1 MPLRTPVSGIR
12 NDELTPCFAG
22 DFRVKILHI
31 LCSGSSFEKD
41 AKAWLRENLKDYI
54 TEEEALARIA
64 AGRGP
69 RLVVSTSEKIDFSL
83 YHPAPVVVLGHG
95 LGLHKMV
102 FDPDSGLMR
111 QSGVVEGRHLAKGH
125 VTVVVTHA
133 DIRDQFLRVCP
144 EAAGHIVIGGDPSHD
159 RIMASLCHRAEFR
172 VKFGVEDHQ
181 LLVVLTTS
189 WNEGSLLHE
198 WPDVV
203 NTFLAR
209 LPSSRFRVALM
220 LHPHLWAVLS
230 KKGIEK
236 TLEPHISSGGLILVP
251 SDEWHAVMAAADAV
265 VGDPSSPLLYAAMA
279 GIPTSFGV
287 YETRSVAKGTL
298 MEEARD
304 LLHHINRDRDLRSD
318 INDLIAR
325 QDASLGER
333 LRRRLIAQPGQALE
347 GLRTLFYGKMGM
359 DPPGLQLPMD
369 GADMPTVPIIPVR
382 AHRDFP
388 RIDRDVIRLDRYP
401 ASMCEPGATRDGVE
415 GHLIVESNER
425 NYLALQN
432 AAVVVDPV
440 PKEGEGQ
447 LQRLAELLDSW
458 PGARMA
464 VSPNSDGCEVLFRSR
479 NAPRARFSV
488 KMLVKKHFPVS
499 AVASAV
505 YALWMKAKTCV
516 LGNFIVWLGELH
528 VPISIMRA
536 VF

>member
-1 MPLRTPVSGIR
+1 MPLRTPVSGMR
-12 NDELTPCFAG
+12 NNELSLAFAG
-22 DFRVKILHI
+22 DFRVKIVYV
-31 LCSGSSFEKD
+31 LCPGSAFEKD
-41 AKAWLRENLKDYI
+41 AQAWLVQNLKDYI
-54 TEEEALARIA
+54 TEREAVARIA
-64 AGRGP
+64 AERGP

-102 FDPDSGLMR
+102 FDPDIGQMR

-125 VTVVVTHA
+125 VTVVVTHP
-133 DIRDQFLRVCP
+133 DIKAQFLRACP

-172 VKFGVEDHQ
+172 AKFGVEDHE
-181 LLVVLTTS
+181 LLVGLTTS

-203 NTFLAR
+203 DTFLTR

-220 LHPHLWAVLS
+220 LHPHFWAVLS

-251 SDEWHAVMAAADAV
+251 PDEWHALMAAADAI

-279 GIPTSFGV
+279 GIPTAFGV
-287 YETRSVAKGTL
+287 YEEKSVAKGTL
-298 MEEARD
+298 MDEAKD
-304 LLHHINRDRDLRSD
+304 LLHHINRDRELRYEID
-318 INDLIAR
+318 DLIT
-325 QDASLGER
+325 QHDASLGER
-333 LRRRLIAQPGQALE
+333 LRSRLIAKPGQALE
-347 GLRTLFYGKMGM
+347 GLRTLFYEEMGM
-359 DPPGLQLPMD
+359 DPPGLQLPMNR
-369 GADMPTVPIIPVR
+369 ADMPTVPIFPVR

-388 RIDRDVIRLDRYP
+388 TINGEVIQLDRYP
-401 ASMCEPGATRDGVE
+401 DAVCEPGATRNGIE
-415 GHLIVESNER
+415 GHLVVDSNER
-425 NYLALQN
+425 NFLALQN

-440 PKEGEGQ
+440 PKEGEAQFRTLTQ
-447 LQRLAELLDSW
+447 LLGSW

-464 VSPNSDGCEVLFRSR
+464 VNPNSDGCDILFRSR
-479 NAPRARFSV
+479 DAPHARFSV
-488 KMLVKKHFPVS
+488 KILAKKHLPVS

-505 YALWMKAKTCV
+505 YALWMKAKAFV

-536 VF
+536 GF